1 MNPPRCRTSCHSPLF
16 TSLFTREPPWQDCWL
31 SDSPEAGDSDSK
43 QSIIGVTSESL
54 EKLKVDMSA
63 SGELNVNLRKAQDLF
78 VLEWGRMSS
87 SWGINRT
94 MAQIHALLFVTGH
107 PLEVNEIMDR
117 LQISRGNAS
126 MNLRELMD
134 WGIVRRFRQPGDRKD
149 TYFSETDPYQMF
161 LRVVRE
167 RKRRELDPTADAI
180 REVLQ
185 KLPDSDPSQEVQG
198 LRTRLS
204 ALLEIFDLIDVA
216 YNQVFGVERSMDE
229 ILALMSSVKID
240 NRNLG
245 SK

>member
-1 MNPPRCRTSCHSPLF
+1 LVGSSKILKILKTEMV
-16 TSLFTREPPWQDCWL
+16 EPAEPN
-31 SDSPEAGDSDSK
+31 A
-43 QSIIGVTSESL
+43 
-54 EKLKVDMSA
+54 
-63 SGELNVNLRKAQDLF
+63 NLRKAQDLF

-107 PLEVNEIMDR
+107 PLEVNDIMDR

-180 REVLQ
+180 REVLG
-185 KLPDSDPSQEVQG
+185 KLPETDPSADVQG
-198 LRTRLS
+198 LRNRLA

-216 YNQVFGVERSMDE
+216 YHQVFGVERSMEE